1 MPDSVASLARVRLF
15 VADQTGSDPGDLS
28 ELTAGGGPVVRLTA
42 PDLQRAKRRTDRIHA
57 DGADVAVIL
66 DVAVAVP
73 GDFRSIGDTGTV
85 HYAGTVAGLT
95 GLIADIDSAGVA
107 DGVTLVP
114 STALEPEQL
123 RRLGH
128 DVLRLLTDRD
138 QKSA

>member
-1 MPDSVASLARVRLF
+1 
-15 VADQTGSDPGDLS
+15 
-28 ELTAGGGPVVRLTA
+28 
-42 PDLQRAKRRTDRIHA
+42 
-57 DGADVAVIL
+57 
-66 DVAVAVP
+66 
-73 GDFRSIGDTGTV
+73 V